1 MTFLLTVE
9 GFLLNFAFISW
20 ELRDRFDSRCTELN
34 VNVTLLL
41 SLTVSLKI
49 HLFNLN
55 FWTGLTDI
63 YVYLERCTNTA
74 ALFYRTQD
82 PRRTQDSGRRTTVPG
97 PDLNILI
104 FQGAIPSAA
113 YCHHYQMTSIWN
125 FLILHGSACSCLQV
139 QFSEFNSILRQ
150 LRVEAVMYTDIDVS
164 TGPRPLLI
172 LFICLCEHN
181 IFVLKYCP
189 NCHILVAIFNWYLRQ
204 RWGHLFTSELFVASK
219 VQSCP
224 VKAVKFDT

>member
-82 PRRTQDSGRRTTVPG
+82 HVGLRTQVAGLQAQV
-97 PDLNILI
+97 
-104 FQGAIPSAA
+104 
-113 YCHHYQMTSIWN
+113 
-125 FLILHGSACSCLQV
+125 LILTYWYFRERFFQLLTVTIIKWPRFGIFSFFTGARAHVYKSNSLSSIQFWDSWEWKLSC
-139 QFSEFNSILRQ
+139 IP
-150 LRVEAVMYTDIDVS
+150 T
-164 TGPRPLLI
+164 
-172 LFICLCEHN
+172 
-181 IFVLKYCP
+181 
-189 NCHILVAIFNWYLRQ
+189 
-204 RWGHLFTSELFVASK
+204 
-219 VQSCP
+219 
-224 VKAVKFDT
+224 